1 MEGSWSAARPPF
13 GMGLPRRLSPD
24 ARETRLG
31 SPRPCDVPVPGRPQA
46 PVRLIPADFPRGRFP
61 TRRKAPAASCYPA
74 HLRQWG
80 GLGGRDDIVGQCGR
94 CLQTAARQQPAAPA

>member
-13 GMGLPRRLSPD
+13 GMGLPRRLSTD

-61 TRRKAPAASCYPA
+61 TRRKAPAAPCQPA

-94 CLQTAARQQPAAPA
+94 CL